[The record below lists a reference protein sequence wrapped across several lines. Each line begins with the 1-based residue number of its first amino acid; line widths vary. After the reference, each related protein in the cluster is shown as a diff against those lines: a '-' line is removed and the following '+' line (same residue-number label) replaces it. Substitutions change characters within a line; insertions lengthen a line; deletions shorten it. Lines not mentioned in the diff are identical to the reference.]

1 MKKRIMPLLG
11 LLLTILPMSHT
22 TVVEAEAN
30 HEIKFVKAYNKLR
43 KINQRLSHKL
53 YEQQQNE
60 TKNSDDWFKFV
71 KNIKFLKNNQV
82 ELYVTS
88 SFKKL
93 KSSQREN
100 VVNQAQLFTLRIA
113 DELKGF
119 DQTTYMDGLATII
132 FCDGGYVGRSKYLD
146 NKEFTWNK

>member
-11 LLLTILPMSHT
+11 LLLTIIPMSHT
-22 TVVEAEAN
+22 TVVEAQAN
-30 HEIKFVKAYNKLR
+30 HEIKFVKTYNKLR
-43 KINQRLSHKL
+43 KINQKLSHKL
-53 YEQQQNE
+53 YEEQQAN
-60 TKNSDDWFKFV
+60 TKSSEDWAKFV

-88 SFKKL
+88 SFKEL

-100 VVNQAQLFTLRIA
+100 IVNQAQLFTLRIA
-113 DELKGF
+113 DSWKDFG
-119 DQTTYMDGLATII
+119 QTTYMDGLATII